1 MAPKKNMEKNSEA
14 PKKPVTAF
22 FLYMRV
28 NRERLV
34 KAIGSGAIAKVA
46 GVEWKAL
53 SQKDKDAWKQ
63 RAEDDKQRYAR
74 ERAEFTAAN
83 KNKGKWSG
91 SAMMEREDGNRL
103 YLKEKFPSFNANK
116 TNNSPILSLHMLNL
130 KNLNHQNIL
139 SKD

>member
-46 GVEWKAL
+46 GEEWKAL

-91 SAMMEREDGNRL
+91 SAMM
-103 YLKEKFPSFNANK
+103 
-116 TNNSPILSLHMLNL
+116 
-130 KNLNHQNIL
+130 
-139 SKD
+139 